1 MTRTRIAAAAGA
13 LLIAG
18 AVLSVAGPAFADP
31 TTTTSTSTSTT
42 STLAPCTPASS
53 APLYTAR
60 CAPVVSGSG
69 TVTVTL
75 PGVGSIT
82 FTVNPDG
89 TVNTSTAPS
98 VSVTGNNFSAGT
110 PKVSADGTHIIVS
123 FVNIASPEQHY
134 NIKVKLSPP
143 TSGGQVG
150 ITATAGPNKHK
161 GHHHHGDDGDHE
173 ANKPDDHDADEGGPA
188 SSLAPL
194 APHAGQAPLPG
205 HHGGGGD

>member
-1 MTRTRIAAAAGA
+1 MARTRIAAAAAA

-18 AVLSVAGPAFADP
+18 GVLSVAGPAFADA
-31 TTTTSTSTSTT
+31 TTTTSTSTT

-60 CAPVVSGSG
+60 CAPTVVNSSG

-98 VSVTGNNFSAGT
+98 VSVIGNNFSAGT
-110 PKVSADGTHIIVS
+110 PKVSVDGTHISVS
-123 FVNIASPEQHY
+123 FVNIASPAQHY

-143 TSGGQVG
+143 TSQGADVG
-150 ITATAGPNKHK
+150 INATAGPNTHK
-161 GHHHHGDDGDHE
+161 GHHHGDEGDHDG
-173 ANKPDDHDADEGGPA
+173 NKGDDHDADEQGQNNNV
-188 SSLAPL
+188 APL
-194 APHAGQAPLPG
+194 GLHDGQAPAPG

>member
-1 MTRTRIAAAAGA
+1 MTRTRIAAAAAA

-31 TTTTSTSTSTT
+31 TTTTSTST
-42 STLAPCTPASS
+42 TLAPCTPASS

-60 CAPVVSGSG
+60 CAPTVVNASG

-98 VSVTGNNFSAGT
+98 VSVIGDNFSGGT
-110 PKVSADGTHIIVS
+110 PKVSADGTHISVS
-123 FVNIASPEQHY
+123 FVNIAAPQQHY

-143 TSGGQVG
+143 TSGGPVG
-150 ITATAGPNKHK
+150 INATAGPNKHK
-161 GHHHHGDDGDHE
+161 GHHHGDDGDHE
-173 ANKPDDHDADEGGPA
+173 GNKPDDHDADEGGPA
-188 SSLAPL
+188 GSLAPL
-194 APHAGQAPLPG
+194 APHGGQAPLPG